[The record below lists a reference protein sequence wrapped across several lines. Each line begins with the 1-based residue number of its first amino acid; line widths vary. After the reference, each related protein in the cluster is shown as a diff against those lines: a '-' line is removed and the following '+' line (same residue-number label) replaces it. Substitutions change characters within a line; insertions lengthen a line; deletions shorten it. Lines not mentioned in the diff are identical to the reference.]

1 MDECW
6 ARVQLFGQEQNF
18 GRICSFLAHVDGVDY
33 EVIAGFAV
41 VRSKSSNP
49 GKSSWGGDLRV

>member
-1 MDECW
+1 MLGESSTFW
-6 ARVQLFGQEQNF
+6 ARAEL
-18 GRICSFLAHVDGVDY
+18 RADLLVDGVDY